1 MANMEPI
8 KEGKRLRGCDDER
21 SWPPECF
28 AREDENDDAIF
39 YSTPRKVVHLDDGAI
54 AALGRLYAELL
65 PQGGLLLDLMSS
77 WRTHLPDGFEAGRVI
92 GLGMNAEE
100 MADNPQLFKF
110 QVQDLNRKRRFPY
123 GKNPNFEGAMCA
135 VSIQYLT
142 HPICVFREVHR
153 VLYPDAPFIVT
164 FTNRCF
170 PPKTI
175 ALWLA
180 TDDRQHLDLVTAY
193 FRLSGGWTEPVA
205 ENRLLGT
212 GGRDPLYAVWARKAQ
227 PER

>member
-1 MANMEPI
+1 
-8 KEGKRLRGCDDER
+8 
-21 SWPPECF
+21 
-28 AREDENDDAIF
+28 
-39 YSTPRKVVHLDDGAI
+39 
-54 AALGRLYAELL
+54 
-65 PQGGLLLDLMSS
+65 MSS
-77 WRTHLPDGFEAGRVI
+77 WRTHLPDGFDAGRVI

-142 HPICVFREVHR
+142 HPVCVFREVYR
-153 VLYPDAPFIVT
+153 VLCPGAPFIVT
-164 FTNRCF
+164 FSSRCF
-170 PPKTI
+170 PPKAV

-193 FRLSGGWTEPVA
+193 FRLSGGWTDVA
-205 ENRLLGT
+205 AEDRSPNAGS
-212 GGRDPLYAVWARKAQ
+212 GDPLFAVWARKAQ

>member
-1 MANMEPI
+1 MEPVG
-8 KEGKRLRGCDDER
+8 EGIRLRGCDDER
-21 SWPPECF
+21 SFPPGCF
-28 AREDENDDAIF
+28 AREDEGDNAIF
-39 YSTPRKVVHLDDGAI
+39 YSTPRKVVHLDVAAI

-77 WRTHLPDGFEAGRVI
+77 WRTHLPEGFNAGRVI

-123 GKNPNFEGAMCA
+123 GKNPNFEGAICA

-153 VLYPDAPFIVT
+153 VLCPGAPFIVT
-164 FTNRCF
+164 FSNRCF
-170 PPKTI
+170 PPKAI
-175 ALWLA
+175 ARWLA
-180 TDDRQHLDLVTAY
+180 ADDRQRLDLVATY

-205 ENRLLGT
+205 EDRSPGDE
-212 GGRDPLYAVWARKAQ
+212 GGDPLYAVWARKAQ
-227 PER
+227 PVAM

>member
-8 KEGKRLRGCDDER
+8 KEGRSLRGCDDDH
-21 SWPPECF
+21 SFPPEGF
-28 AREDENDDAIF
+28 AREDENDDALF
-39 YSTPRKVVHLDDGAI
+39 YSPPRKVVHLDDGAI

-77 WRTHLPDGFEAGRVI
+77 WRTHLPDGFDAGRVI

-135 VSIQYLT
+135 GSIQYLT

-153 VLYPDAPFIVT
+153 VLYPGAPFIVT
-164 FTNRCF
+164 FSRRWF
-170 PPKTI
+170 LLKT
-175 ALWLA
+175 AAVWLA
-180 TDDRQHLDLVTAY
+180 
-193 FRLSGGWTEPVA
+193 
-205 ENRLLGT
+205 
-212 GGRDPLYAVWARKAQ
+212 
-227 PER
+227 